1 VEPAPQLRLG
11 PTDTSDVTSVQRRHP
26 EVEVV
31 ELRCTEGFG
40 KLLGK
45 VFRAGMPLTIDLEN
59 CAELPCADCKR
70 RMKRDDPRI
79 RFVLHRFDWLGVLVD
94 TIVVR

>member
-1 VEPAPQLRLG
+1 MQSLRQG
-11 PTDTSDVTSVQRRHP
+11 
-26 EVEVV
+26 EVEVL

-45 VFRAGMPLTIDLEN
+45 WFRTGMPLPVDPEN
-59 CAELPCADCKR
+59 MAELPCADCKR
-70 RMKRDDPRI
+70 RMKREHPEI
-79 RFVLHRFDWLGVLVD
+79 RFVLHRFNVLGELVD